1 MGSLGQALILI
12 INTVG
17 GLYIL
22 AVLLRFLLQA
32 ARADFYNPVSQA
44 IVKATS
50 PALMPFRKV
59 IPGFRGFDFASLV
72 LALVLNSVA
81 TALLI
86 LAAGFSLPGIGTIV
100 SWSFVGL
107 LGFILDIY
115 FFALIIS
122 VIASFVAPFSGNPV
136 LLVVYQILEPL
147 YSRVRRVIPTFGGLD
162 LSPLFIFL
170 FINVLEILIVIPFI
184 QGLRLRTDL
193 VIGV

>member
-1 MGSLGQALILI
+1 MGSMGQALILI

-32 ARADFYNPVSQA
+32 VHADFYNPVSQA
-44 IVKATS
+44 IVKVTS
-50 PALMPFRKV
+50 PALMPFRRF
-59 IPGFRGFDFASLV
+59 IPGFRGLDFASLV

-81 TALLI
+81 TSLII

-122 VIASFVAPFSGNPV
+122 I
-136 LLVVYQILEPL
+136 
-147 YSRVRRVIPTFGGLD
+147 
-162 LSPLFIFL
+162 
-170 FINVLEILIVIPFI
+170 
-184 QGLRLRTDL
+184 
-193 VIGV
+193 